1 MPPRPQPLAETA
13 GHTLRRE
20 AEMTASTESDKA
32 KFKNVIRSTDVEAPM
47 PIDDYLRSLDQMI
60 VDICQTRDQL
70 IPSIAAGQAPRDVIR
85 RLAMEFYYL
94 GRWMTPDFAMFI
106 ANAPDAYSLTME
118 HSEHYAHWCQNF
130 ADEAGFLRD
139 SNHVLM
145 KWEWCQMMGI
155 TAEELEAYTPLPET
169 ISVTFTM
176 LYYVRRSYEEGLAVF
191 GYAGERLAAK
201 SGYAKALY
209 EGLRDRYGM
218 TVKNFE
224 VHAYAEPDHGDK
236 AEALFRKVAITAS
249 IQRRC
254 REAIRNC
261 MLVRD
266 ARTRALNAWLG

>member
-1 MPPRPQPLAETA
+1 MGSGVEHHQ
-13 GHTLRRE
+13 G
-20 AEMTASTESDKA
+20 
-32 KFKNVIRSTDVEAPM
+32 KFKNVIRSDAVEAAL
-47 PIDDYLRSLDQMI
+47 PIDDYLQSLDQMI
-60 VDICQTRDQL
+60 VDICKTRDQL
-70 IPSIAAGQAPRDVIR
+70 IPAIAAGTAPREVIR

-94 GRWMTPDFAMFI
+94 GRWMTPDFAVFI
-106 ANAPDAYSLTME
+106 ANAPDAFALTME

-139 SNHVLM
+139 PNHVLM

-155 TAEELEAYTPLPET
+155 TAEEIEQYQPLPET
-169 ISVTFTM
+169 IAVTFTM

-209 EGLRDRYGM
+209 EGLRDRYGL
-218 TVKNFE
+218 TVRNFE

-236 AEALFRKVAITAS
+236 AEALFRKVALTAS
-249 IQRRC
+249 VQQRC
-254 REAIRNC
+254 REAIRNT

-266 ARTRALNAWLG
+266 ARTAALNRWLE

>member
-1 MPPRPQPLAETA
+1 
-13 GHTLRRE
+13 
-20 AEMTASTESDKA
+20 MTGSVDEQKA
-32 KFKNVIRSTDVEAPM
+32 KFKNVIRTAGVEAAM
-47 PIDDYLRSLDQMI
+47 PIDDYLGSLDQLI

-70 IPSIAAGQAPRDVIR
+70 IPAIAAGAAPRDVIR

-94 GRWMTPDFAMFI
+94 GRWMTPDFAVFI
-106 ANAPDAYSLTME
+106 ANAPDAYALTLE

-139 SNHVLM
+139 QNHVLM

-155 TAEELEAYTPLPET
+155 TAAEIEAYQPLPET
-169 ISVTFTM
+169 ISVVFSM

-209 EGLRDRYGM
+209 EGLRDHYGL
-218 TVKNFE
+218 TVRNFE

-254 REAIRNC
+254 REAIRNT
-261 MLVRD
+261 MLLRD
-266 ARTRALNAWLG
+266 ARTKALNAWLG